1 MTSNTRILCAT
12 SSFVSGVIIG
22 IGVTMDGFTA
32 FLLAVSSFTCG
43 IITGIGIVL
52 DEFTK

>member
-1 MTSNTRILCAT
+1 MNVAT
-12 SSFVSGVIIG
+12 SSFVSGAIIG
-22 IGVTMDGFTA
+22 IGVIMDGFTA

-52 DEFTK
+52 EEMKK